1 MPFKS
6 IARPALALGL
16 TTVAMAAQA
25 VTINVAAVS
34 QPLYLNDTT
43 SITVNLD
50 NTAGP
55 AMGAAGEFAVALPAE
70 MHFTAVPGTCTAGP
84 APVQSMTCSFGPL
97 AAGAQS
103 SQVLSAQAD
112 VLYPTADHQNNP
124 PGNPY
129 LFVTASITND
139 GMGAAG
145 DSYDT
150 GPFYIDPRPTP
161 PAAIAPV
168 PTLEAWGLGV
178 LSLLMGAAAVRRRR
192 RSA

>member
-50 NTAGP
+50 NAAGP
-55 AMGAAGEFAVALPAE
+55 DMTAAGEFEVILPAE
-70 MHFTAVPGTCTAGP
+70 MHFTAVPSTCTAGP

-97 AAGAQS
+97 AHGAQS
-103 SQVLSAQAD
+103 PQVLSAQAD
-112 VLYPTADHQNNP
+112 VLYPTADHNI